1 MLLINFKLIAFNLQR
16 SCFLSMGKIVLITGG
31 ARSGK
36 SKFAENYVAGTGKD
50 IAYIATSQIFDD
62 EMAYRVKLHRQRR
75 PANWQTFEAPFNAH
89 EAINEAF
96 KQHDTILFDC
106 LTLYLSNYLCQE
118 EAQSLSLDDLSD
130 NVSMLMKE
138 LISAVRSVTNKT
150 CVFVTNEVGAGIV
163 PENELARKYRDLAG
177 LCNQQIAKTADEVY
191 LVVSG
196 IPLQIK

>member
-1 MLLINFKLIAFNLQR
+1 MVKVNSLKITLQA
-16 SCFLSMGKIVLITGG
+16 L
-31 ARSGK
+31 AR
-36 SKFAENYVAGTGKD
+36 D

-89 EAINEAF
+89 EAIQEAF
-96 KQHDTILFDC
+96 NEHDTILFDC

-118 EAQSLSLDDLSD
+118 EAQNLSLDDLSD
-130 NVSMLMKE
+130 NVSMLMNE

-163 PENELARKYRDLAG
+163 PENELA
-177 LCNQQIAKTADEVY
+177 
-191 LVVSG
+191 
-196 IPLQIK
+196 LQIQRFSWSLQSTNS

>member
-1 MLLINFKLIAFNLQR
+1 
-16 SCFLSMGKIVLITGG
+16 MGKIVLITGG

-36 SKFAENYVAGTGKD
+36 SRFAENYVARCGKS
-50 IAYIATSQIFDD
+50 IAYIATSQIYDE

-75 PANWQTFEAPFNAH
+75 PSSWQTFEAPFEAHNALK
-89 EAINEAF
+89 EAF
-96 KQHDTILFDC
+96 AEHDTVLFDC

-118 EAQSLSLDDLSD
+118 KNQSLSLDDLYAETSL
-130 NVSMLMKE
+130 LMQE
-138 LISAVRSVTNKT
+138 LINAVRSVTKKT

>member
-1 MLLINFKLIAFNLQR
+1 
-16 SCFLSMGKIVLITGG
+16 
-31 ARSGK
+31 
-36 SKFAENYVAGTGKD
+36 
-50 IAYIATSQIFDD
+50 
-62 EMAYRVKLHRQRR
+62 
-75 PANWQTFEAPFNAH
+75 
-89 EAINEAF
+89 
-96 KQHDTILFDC
+96 
-106 LTLYLSNYLCQE
+106 
-118 EAQSLSLDDLSD
+118 
-130 NVSMLMKE
+130 MLMNE

>member
-1 MLLINFKLIAFNLQR
+1 
-16 SCFLSMGKIVLITGG
+16 MGKIVLITGG

-96 KQHDTILFDC
+96 ETHDTILFDC

>member
-1 MLLINFKLIAFNLQR
+1 
-16 SCFLSMGKIVLITGG
+16 MGKIVLITGG

-36 SKFAENYVAGTGKD
+36 SKFAENYVARTGKD

-89 EAINEAF
+89 EAIKEAF
-96 KQHDTILFDC
+96 NEHDTILFDC

>member
-1 MLLINFKLIAFNLQR
+1 
-16 SCFLSMGKIVLITGG
+16 MGKIVLITGG

-36 SKFAENYVAGTGKD
+36 SRFAENYVARYGKS
-50 IAYIATSQIFDD
+50 IAYIATSQIYDE

-75 PANWQTFEAPFNAH
+75 PSSWQTFEAPFEAHNALK
-89 EAINEAF
+89 EAF
-96 KQHDTILFDC
+96 AEHDTVLFDC

-118 EAQSLSLDDLSD
+118 KNQSLSLDDLYAETSL
-130 NVSMLMKE
+130 LMQE
-138 LISAVRSVTNKT
+138 LINAVRSVTNKT

>member
-1 MLLINFKLIAFNLQR
+1 
-16 SCFLSMGKIVLITGG
+16 MGKIVLITGG

-36 SKFAENYVAGTGKD
+36 SKFAENYVASTGKD

-89 EAINEAF
+89 EAIQEAF
-96 KQHDTILFDC
+96 NEHDTILFDC

-118 EAQSLSLDDLSD
+118 EAQNLSLDDLSD
-130 NVSMLMKE
+130 NVSMLMNE

>member
-1 MLLINFKLIAFNLQR
+1 
-16 SCFLSMGKIVLITGG
+16 
-31 ARSGK
+31 
-36 SKFAENYVAGTGKD
+36 
-50 IAYIATSQIFDD
+50 
-62 EMAYRVKLHRQRR
+62 MAYRVKLHRQRR

-89 EAINEAF
+89 EAIKEAF
-96 KQHDTILFDC
+96 KAHDTILFDC

>member
-1 MLLINFKLIAFNLQR
+1 
-16 SCFLSMGKIVLITGG
+16 MGKIVLITGG

-36 SKFAENYVAGTGKD
+36 SRFAENYVARCGKS
-50 IAYIATSQIFDD
+50 IAYIATSQIYDE

-75 PANWQTFEAPFNAH
+75 PSSWQTFEAPFEAHNALK
-89 EAINEAF
+89 EAF
-96 KQHDTILFDC
+96 AEHDTVLFDC

-118 EAQSLSLDDLSD
+118 KNQSLSLDDLYAETSL
-130 NVSMLMKE
+130 LMQE
-138 LISAVRSVTNKT
+138 LINTVRSVTNKT

>member
-1 MLLINFKLIAFNLQR
+1 
-16 SCFLSMGKIVLITGG
+16 MGKIVLITGG

-36 SKFAENYVAGTGKD
+36 SRFAENYVARSGKN
-50 IAYIATSQIFDD
+50 IAYIATSQIYDE

-75 PANWQTFEAPFNAH
+75 PSSWQTFEAPFEAH
-89 EAINEAF
+89 KAVKEAF
-96 KQHDTILFDC
+96 EKHDTVLFDC
-106 LTLYLSNYLCQE
+106 LTLYLSNYLCHE
-118 EAQSLSLDDLSD
+118 KNLSLSLDDLYDETSL
-130 NVSMLMKE
+130 LMKE
-138 LISAVRSVTNKT
+138 LIDAIRAVTNKT

>member
-1 MLLINFKLIAFNLQR
+1 
-16 SCFLSMGKIVLITGG
+16 MGKIVLITGG

-36 SKFAENYVAGTGKD
+36 SKFAENYVADTGKD

-89 EAINEAF
+89 EAIKEAF
-96 KQHDTILFDC
+96 KAHDTILFDC

>member
-1 MLLINFKLIAFNLQR
+1 
-16 SCFLSMGKIVLITGG
+16 MGKIVLITGG

-89 EAINEAF
+89 EAIKEAF